1 MLGSGLSERLERISK
16 SRRILIW
23 VATVVLLTGAFAF
36 LRYLP
41 ACGEITTLRGQ
52 LEGIEQRLRQA
63 RIRKANLAKF
73 EAEQIEVEAKFAE
86 ALQLLPN
93 AREIPSLLRSVNE
106 QGSNTGLVFQL
117 FNPKPE
123 RARDFYVEIPVAV
136 ELSGR
141 YRDVTQFFDRVSRME
156 RIINILNVTMQPER
170 PLSTKLVMRCD
181 LVTYR
186 FRENGDADTAQGN

>member
-41 ACGEITTLRGQ
+41 ARGEITTLRGQ